1 VITEASKHQI
11 HNFERAGDQQG
22 ERDRSDQLPT
32 NRVQREE
39 REEATKEEERMM
51 RSKSILFVCAL
62 ACALALAT
70 GDPSNDDATLASG
83 VSVKGEGNIFVPF
96 DRETLKVEIKAYSQ
110 NLSAGSE
117 VLNAFEENRAN
128 FLAYLFENVTGLS
141 EENVFPEAREFRIV
155 NEDVSEPGSSSNYV
169 DVLKASQAILIDT
182 ELEQE
187 QSEPNFSQFRTR
199 MESETD
205 DDFIQQLQSE
215 IQGETFEGVSID
227 TFDYNDGGMKKYVS
241 ASAQQAVQKEL
252 MAEAFADA
260 KQQAE
265 MIANLSGMTLGSVQT
280 IHDINNGMWTEFYQ
294 KGDITQRNNQDLGEN
309 FRMQIEVTFNLV

>member
-1 VITEASKHQI
+1 
-11 HNFERAGDQQG
+11 
-22 ERDRSDQLPT
+22 
-32 NRVQREE
+32 
-39 REEATKEEERMM
+39 MM

-96 DRETLKVEIKAYSQ
+96 DRETLKVEIKASSQ
-110 NLSAGSE
+110 DLSAGSE

-141 EENVFPEAREFRIV
+141 EENVFPEAREFGIV
-155 NEDVSEPGSSSNYV
+155 NEASSNYT
-169 DVLKASQAILIDT
+169 DVLQASQAILIDT

-187 QSEPNFSQFRTR
+187 QSEPNFSQFRTGI
-199 MESETD
+199 ESETD
-205 DDFIQQLQSE
+205 DDFIQQLHSE
-215 IQGETFEGVSID
+215 IQGETFEGVS
-227 TFDYNDGGMKKYVS
+227 TVAFDYNDGGMKKYVS

-280 IHDINNGMWTEFYQ
+280 IHDINDNNGMWTEFYK
-294 KGDITQRNNQDLGEN
+294 KGDITQRNSQDLGEN

>member
-1 VITEASKHQI
+1 
-11 HNFERAGDQQG
+11 
-22 ERDRSDQLPT
+22 
-32 NRVQREE
+32 
-39 REEATKEEERMM
+39 MM

-83 VSVKGEGNIFVPF
+83 VSVKGEGSIFVPF
-96 DRETLKVEIKAYSQ
+96 DRETLKVEIEASSQ
-110 NLSAGSE
+110 DLSAGSE
-117 VLNAFEENRAN
+117 VLNAFEEKRAN

-155 NEDVSEPGSSSNYV
+155 NDHSSNYT
-169 DVLKASQAILIDT
+169 DVLQASQAILIDT

-187 QSEPNFSQFRTR
+187 QSEPNFSQFRTGI
-199 MESETD
+199 ESETD

-215 IQGETFEGVSID
+215 IQGETFEGVS
-227 TFDYNDGGMKKYVS
+227 TVEFDYNDGGMKKYVS

-252 MAEAFADA
+252 MAQAFADA

-280 IHDINNGMWTEFYQ
+280 IHDINDNYGMWTEYY
-294 KGDITQRNNQDLGEN
+294 KEGDITQRNNQDLGETL
-309 FRMQIEVTFNLV
+309 RMQIEVTFNLV

>member
-1 VITEASKHQI
+1 
-11 HNFERAGDQQG
+11 
-22 ERDRSDQLPT
+22 
-32 NRVQREE
+32 
-39 REEATKEEERMM
+39 MM

-70 GDPSNDDATLASG
+70 AHTHASHSSGDPSNDDATLASG

-96 DRETLKVEIKAYSQ
+96 DRETLKVEIKASSQ
-110 NLSAGSE
+110 DLSAGSE

-199 MESETD
+199 IESETD
-205 DDFIQQLQSE
+205 DDFIQQLHSE
-215 IQGETFEGVSID
+215 IQGETFEGVSTVAFNYD
-227 TFDYNDGGMKKYVS
+227 DGGMKKYVS

-280 IHDINNGMWTEFYQ
+280 IHDINYNNGMWSYNTEFYEE
-294 KGDITQRNNQDLGEN
+294 GDITQRNNQDLGETLGI
-309 FRMQIEVTFNLV
+309 QIEVTFNLV

>member
-1 VITEASKHQI
+1 
-11 HNFERAGDQQG
+11 
-22 ERDRSDQLPT
+22 
-32 NRVQREE
+32 
-39 REEATKEEERMM
+39 M

-70 GDPSNDDATLASG
+70 AYPHPHSSGDPSNDDATLASG
-83 VSVKGEGNIFVPF
+83 VSVKGEGSIFVPF
-96 DRETLKVEIKAYSQ
+96 DRETLKVEIEASSQ
-110 NLSAGSE
+110 DLSAGSE
-117 VLNAFEENRAN
+117 VLNAC
-128 FLAYLFENVTGLS
+128 
-141 EENVFPEAREFRIV
+141 EENVFPEARKFGIV

-199 MESETD
+199 IESETD
-205 DDFIQQLQSE
+205 DDFIQQLHSE
-215 IQGETFEGVSID
+215 IQGETFEGVS
-227 TFDYNDGGMKKYVS
+227 TVAFDYNDGGMKKYVS

-252 MAEAFADA
+252 MAQAFADA

-280 IHDINNGMWTEFYQ
+280 IHDINDNNGMWTEFYK
-294 KGDITQRNNQDLGEN
+294 KGDITQRNSQDLGEN
-309 FRMQIEVTFNLV
+309 FRMHIEVTFNLV

>member
-83 VSVKGEGNIFVPF
+83 VSVKGEGSIFVPF

-110 NLSAGSE
+110 DLSAGSE
-117 VLNAFEENRAN
+117 VLNAFEEKRAN

-155 NEDVSEPGSSSNYV
+155 NDHSSNYT
-169 DVLKASQAILIDT
+169 DVLQASQAILIDT

-187 QSEPNFSQFRTR
+187 QSEPNFSQFRTGI
-199 MESETD
+199 ESETD

-215 IQGETFEGVSID
+215 IQGETFEGVS
-227 TFDYNDGGMKKYVS
+227 TVEFDYNDGGMKKYVS

-252 MAEAFADA
+252 MAQAFADA

-280 IHDINNGMWTEFYQ
+280 IHDINYNNGMWSYNTEFYEE
-294 KGDITQRNNQDLGEN
+294 GDITQRNNQDLGETLGI
-309 FRMQIEVTFNLV
+309 QIEVTFNLV

>member
-1 VITEASKHQI
+1 MGVEIEAS
-11 HNFERAGDQQG
+11 
-22 ERDRSDQLPT
+22 
-32 NRVQREE
+32 
-39 REEATKEEERMM
+39 
-51 RSKSILFVCAL
+51 
-62 ACALALAT
+62 
-70 GDPSNDDATLASG
+70 
-83 VSVKGEGNIFVPF
+83 
-96 DRETLKVEIKAYSQ
+96 SQ

-117 VLNAFEENRAN
+117 VLNAFEEKRAN

-141 EENVFPEAREFRIV
+141 EENVFPEARKFGIV

-199 MESETD
+199 MESE
-205 DDFIQQLQSE
+205 
-215 IQGETFEGVSID
+215 IQGETFEGVS
-227 TFDYNDGGMKKYVS
+227 TVAFDYNDGGMKKYVS

-252 MAEAFADA
+252 MAQAFADA

-280 IHDINNGMWTEFYQ
+280 IHDINYNNGMWSYNTEFYEE
-294 KGDITQRNNQDLGEN
+294 GDITQRNNQDLGETLGI
-309 FRMQIEVTFNLV
+309 QIEVTFNLV

>member
-1 VITEASKHQI
+1 MGN
-11 HNFERAGDQQG
+11 NFERAGDQQG

-83 VSVKGEGNIFVPF
+83 VSVKGEGSIFVPF
-96 DRETLKVEIKAYSQ
+96 DRETLKVEIEASSQ
-110 NLSAGSE
+110 DLSAGSE
-117 VLNAFEENRAN
+117 ALNAFEEKRAN

-199 MESETD
+199 IESETD
-205 DDFIQQLQSE
+205 DDFIQQLHSE
-215 IQGETFEGVSID
+215 IQGETFEGVSTVAFNYD
-227 TFDYNDGGMKKYVS
+227 DGGMKKYVS
-241 ASAQQAVQKEL
+241 ASAQKAVQKEL

-294 KGDITQRNNQDLGEN
+294 KGDITQRNTQDLGEN